1 MKKLL
6 SVILVLSMIL
16 GSVSS
21 VGVFALDEDV
31 AISLVTKKAE
41 YVEGTP
47 STLAAVELSENP
59 GISNLMLVVYYKAD
73 ELKLSENTD
82 KAFKNS
88 IFSPDQSGCS
98 SELSGTSRSI
108 KKYLPEGAVAS
119 EYKGFTVDL
128 CGEWNSEAG
137 AYEDMTADG
146 IVIEI
151 PFEAASFVA
160 GAEYKYTVVVTGAEN
175 GAGVSYAREGLS
187 FEGSVLCL
195 ADEELG
201 KYSDFTLFL
210 SPETVKIESRK
221 KDTFKVD
228 LRVDANPGIWNMRF
242 YLVYPEETALKSIEN
257 GTIFPDDTFST
268 LYKNRPLSD
277 PEQLDTFKKAIAGER
292 IPQIGYA
299 SAGVNYK
306 FSAADKVADGNGVLL
321 TLEFEMPKNAS
332 YEELFD
338 IRVLYAEG
346 DIFGPPA
353 SSDFENFAPEAVGTK
368 VTVGCDH
375 SETVEGYKEP
385 TCGEDGYNGTVCA
398 FCNKLYSG
406 EILPATEEH
415 TPDGEATCV
424 RGVYC
429 IDCKKLMSS
438 PSGIHTLKSGS
449 SCVSEPVCALCGM
462 VMAEAPGHVRDEK
475 GVCTV
480 CGAFSTS
487 HPYPNEQWNKNTFI
501 THKGA
506 ESITITFSK
515 QSKLDSYGDYVSV
528 YDKGGVLIGKY
539 SGTQMASKTVT
550 VPGDI
555 VRVCFYS
562 NYGGTDYGFD
572 IESVTWEYPEF
583 FGDFGYIE
591 TNLGKEIEII
601 NYKGSDEAIVIPSEI
616 NGKPVTSIGSGALAS
631 YHFLKNVEIPS
642 SVKEIGDR
650 AFYNCSKLENVI
662 INSSVEKIGSYAF
675 SECDKFVFFVVP
687 EGVTTIGEGAFSY
700 CSGLKMLLIPS
711 TVKTIGDDIV
721 WQSTKMEKILFSGT
735 DDQWRFKE
743 CTLVYEDSSEGYTFY
758 PDVYYNCA
766 YSDDCMVYQMYPD
779 SKTAMA
785 YCYLGNETEIHIASQ
800 INGNAVTSIGS
811 SLSLYKKDIEKIHI
825 PKSIITI
832 RNNAFSNCTVLNT
845 VYFYGNYAEWSKIGI
860 GSNNSVLD
868 TAAVYC
874 NYLMLTDEF
883 ALGWDE
889 DTQSVVISK
898 YIGNEANVVIPSEID
913 GHPVTII
920 EENAFA
926 QKTGLESI
934 SIPSGITTIR
944 KSAFSGCT
952 ELSAVYIED
961 IASWCGISFENNNS
975 NPLVYADDLF
985 LNGERLTQIIIPDGV
1000 TSIGERAFVDYKK
1013 LEEISIPKSVTSI
1026 GEYAFSGCTELS
1038 GVYIEDMSAW
1048 CSISFSPNYANP
1060 LSYAKNLYLN
1070 GELVTYLI
1078 IPNEITEINSRAF
1091 YNCTSIKKVL
1101 IPKFLKEVGDY
1112 AFSDCTEIRT
1122 VYYPGEINEWSL
1134 IENTGNSCLTD
1145 ATVVYNY
1152 GTSMQGFY
1160 FTVNDLNNTIT
1171 ITDYISDST
1180 DMVIP
1185 SSYNGY
1191 IVRYMDFYAFEGRE
1205 DITSVVIPETMW
1217 VIPEGAFKDC
1227 KNLERVTIKEGVRDI
1242 GDYAFS
1248 GCTSLTEVVI
1258 PEGVEYI
1265 FTYAFN
1271 ECTSLKSVSLPY
1283 TLMTVEYKAF
1293 YMCDAIDRVT
1303 YNGSEERWNNITVAS
1318 GNAALERA
1326 GIVFAETPDT
1336 GDNEVRFSA
1345 VGELSEGGDTV
1356 TVKVYV
1362 DENPGT
1368 WCMRFNVNYNSEYFT
1383 FLSAENGRVYLD
1395 SETAG
1400 RNLGDCYSYY
1410 AENTDVYENNSKTGL
1425 ILTLTFA
1432 VAEGIPG
1439 GEYSFNVGFPDDVEG
1454 WFFDV
1459 NTLRGRTVSCTSQAQ
1474 VTVEGEEAVITGDL
1488 SGDGEINA
1496 KDSNLFKRAVA
1507 GELRIPADSPEF
1519 AIADLSGDGELNAK
1533 DANLI
1538 KQIIAGEIQI

>member
-31 AISLVTKKAE
+31 AISLVAKEAE

-73 ELKLSENTD
+73 ELKLSESTE
-82 KAFKNS
+82 KSLENS
-88 IFSPDQSGCS
+88 IFAKGESYVS
-98 SELSGTSRSI
+98 SEMAGTGRAI
-108 KKYLPEGAVAS
+108 KNYLPEGAVAS

-128 CGEWNSEAG
+128 CSEWNSEAG

-175 GAGVSYAREGLS
+175 GAGVSYDPEGLS
-187 FEGSVLCL
+187 FEGSVMCV

-221 KDTFKVD
+221 EDTFKVD

-257 GTIFPDDTFST
+257 GTVFPDDTFST

-306 FSAADKVADGNGVLL
+306 FSAADKVANGNGVLL

-346 DIFGPPA
+346 DIYGPPA
-353 SSDFENFAPEAVGTK
+353 SSGFENFAPEAVGTK

-375 SETVEGYKEP
+375 AETVEGYKEP
-385 TCGEDGYNGTVCA
+385 TCGADGYNGTVCA

-415 TPDGEATCV
+415 TPGELNCLE
-424 RGVYC
+424 GQYC
-429 IDCKKLMSS
+429 LECKKMIIPPVDAHVPGPWGGCMS
-438 PSGIHTLKSGS
+438 PSICS
-449 SCVSEPVCALCGM
+449 VCNA
-462 VMAEAPGHVRDEK
+462 VIEEAPGHVFANSGECK
-475 GVCTV
+475 V
-480 CGAFSTS
+480 CGGFSTK
-487 HPYPNEQWNKNTFI
+487 HPYTSQAYDVYIFRS
-501 THKGA
+501 GA
-506 ESITITFSK
+506 ESITITFSEK
-515 QSKLDSYGDYVSV
+515 SYTDYSDDVYV
-528 YDKGGVLIGKY
+528 YDMGGNCVAIY
-539 SGTQMASKTVT
+539 SLGEMASESLTVY
-550 VPGDI
+550 GEG
-555 VRVCFYS
+555 VRISFSPRYP
-562 NYGGTDYGFD
+562 NKYYGFD
-572 IESVTWEYPEF
+572 IENVAWKYPEF
-583 FGDFGYIE
+583 CGDYGYREINSGE
-591 TNLGKEIEII
+591 EIEIVSCVI
-601 NYKGSDEAIVIPSEI
+601 TEGVVSIPSEI
-616 NGKPVTSIGSGALAS
+616 NGKPVTKIGRNAFAG
-631 YHFLKNVEIPS
+631 KTGITKIEIPETVTEIDTGAFSGCTSLTDVYIPGNVRTVGNRAFYNCS
-642 SVKEIGDR
+642 SLTDVYIPGNVRTVGDR
-650 AFYNCSKLENVI
+650 AFYNCSSLLGVI
-662 INSSVEKIGSYAF
+662 IA
-675 SECDKFVFFVVP
+675 
-687 EGVTTIGEGAFSY
+687 EGVTSIGYDAF
-700 CSGLKMLLIPS
+700 PE
-711 TVKTIGDDIV
+711 VKVILFPKTLE
-721 WQSTKMEKILFSGT
+721 SLHRFAEPEHILFSGT
-735 DDQWRFKE
+735 KDEWKFDSVFVEYDELGDKIYPE
-743 CTLVYEDSSEGYTFY
+743 VYCNC
-758 PDVYYNCA
+758 VYGN
-766 YSDDCMVYQMYPD
+766 DGIVYQYVSSSTASALCYPGD
-779 SKTAMA
+779 
-785 YCYLGNETEIHIASQ
+785 ETEVHIRPEIEAHE
-800 INGNAVTSIGS
+800 VTSIG
-811 SLSLYKKDIEKIHI
+811 LNNFALQKKIEKLHI
-825 PKSIITI
+825 PSSIRSIAED
-832 RNNAFSNCTVLNT
+832 AFKDCT
-845 VYFYGNYAEWSKIGI
+845 A
-860 GSNNSVLD
+860 
-868 TAAVYC
+868 
-874 NYLMLTDEF
+874 
-883 ALGWDE
+883 
-889 DTQSVVISK
+889 
-898 YIGNEANVVIPSEID
+898 
-913 GHPVTII
+913 
-920 EENAFA
+920 
-926 QKTGLESI
+926 
-934 SIPSGITTIR
+934 
-944 KSAFSGCT
+944 
-952 ELSAVYIED
+952 
-961 IASWCGISFENNNS
+961 
-975 NPLVYADDLF
+975 
-985 LNGERLTQIIIPDGV
+985 
-1000 TSIGERAFVDYKK
+1000 
-1013 LEEISIPKSVTSI
+1013 
-1026 GEYAFSGCTELS
+1026 LS
-1038 GVYIEDMSAW
+1038 GVYIEDVAAW
-1048 CSISFSPNYANP
+1048 CNISFGYNYSNP
-1060 LSYAKNLYLN
+1060 LMYAKNLYLD
-1070 GELVTYLI
+1070 GELVTHLV
-1078 IPNEITEINSRAF
+1078 IPEGVSSVKQKAFQGCTSIREVVIPEGVTHIGYRAF
-1091 YNCTSIKKVL
+1091 YGCSGIQSVIMPASVKNPLSHIVSIG
-1101 IPKFLKEVGDY
+1101 EY
-1112 AFSDCTEIRT
+1112 AFYGCTGIET
-1122 VYYPGEINEWSL
+1122 VYYPNDKEDWLAINVQYG
-1134 IENTGNSCLTD
+1134 NTCLTD
-1145 ATVVYNY
+1145 ATIVCHY
-1152 GTSMQGFY
+1152 GTPLAGFS
-1160 FTVNDLNNTIT
+1160 FVTNDSNNTIT
-1171 ITDYISDST
+1171 ITGYESDST

-1271 ECTSLKSVSLPY
+1271 ECTSLQSVSLPY
-1283 TLMTVEYKAF
+1283 TLMTIEYKAF

-1383 FLSAENGRVYLD
+1383 LLSAENGEVYLD

-1400 RNLGDCYSYY
+1400 RNLGGYYLYY

-1439 GEYSFNVGFPDDVEG
+1439 GEYSFNVDFPDDVES

-1474 VTVEGEEAVITGDL
+1474 VTVEGEETVIPGDL
-1488 SGDGEINA
+1488 SGDGEI
-1496 KDSNLFKRAVA
+1496 
-1507 GELRIPADSPEF
+1507 
-1519 AIADLSGDGELNAK
+1519 NAK

-1538 KQIIAGEIQI
+1538 KQIIAGESPAAGEALAFADLNGDGVLNAKDANLMKQLIAGEIQI

>member
-31 AISLVTKKAE
+31 TISLVTKEAE

-47 STLAAVELSENP
+47 STLVAVELSENP
-59 GISNLMLVVYYKAD
+59 GISNLMLVVYYRAD

-82 KAFKNS
+82 KAFENS
-88 IFSPDQSGCS
+88 IFSSEQSGFS

-128 CGEWNSEAG
+128 CGQWNDDKG
-137 AYEDMTADG
+137 IYEEVT
-146 IVIEI
+146 EI
-151 PFEAASFVA
+151 GTLVDLPFEAVTFSD
-160 GAEYKYTVVVTGAEN
+160 GAEYEFGVVVAEAYDSYDEEYPVDGAAAF
-175 GAGVSYAREGLS
+175 GTVK
-187 FEGSVLCL
+187 CI
-195 ADEELG
+195 ADNELG
-201 KYSDFTLFL
+201 KYDSFTLFL
-210 SPETVKIESRK
+210 SPEEQRIENRK
-221 KDTFKVD
+221 EDTIKVD
-228 LRVDANPGIWNMRF
+228 LRIDENPGIWNLRC
-242 YLVYPEETALKSIEN
+242 YIVYPEALVLKGVEN
-257 GTIFPDDTFST
+257 GYAFPDDTFSVI
-268 LYKNRPLSD
+268 YSNKPLLSED
-277 PEQLDTFKKAIAGER
+277 QLDSVKSVIASEKLVAIGNVCTVLDFKYSADDQMSDLNGIC
-292 IPQIGYA
+292 A
-299 SAGVNYK
+299 S
-306 FSAADKVADGNGVLL
+306 
-321 TLEFEMPKNAS
+321 LEFEIPKNAKLDALCNINVYCAKS
-332 YEELFD
+332 DVY
-338 IRVLYAEG
+338 
-346 DIFGPPA
+346 GPPSLGFEGFIPATVGA
-353 SSDFENFAPEAVGTK
+353 SVIL
-368 VTVGCDH
+368 GCDH
-375 SETVEGYKEP
+375 SEIVTGYKEP
-385 TCGEDGYNGTVCA
+385 TCGADGYDGTVCA
-398 FCNKLYSG
+398 FCNELYSG
-406 EILPATEEH
+406 EIIPATGEH
-415 TPDGEATCV
+415 IPDGEATCT

-429 IDCKKLMSS
+429 TVCKKLIS
-438 PSGIHTLKSGS
+438 PPNGVHTLKVGS
-449 SCVSEPVCALCGM
+449 SCVSDSVCSVCGI
-462 VMAEAPGHVRDEK
+462 VMGTPPGHVRDED

-515 QSKLDSYGDYVSV
+515 ESKLDSYGDYVSV

-539 SGTQMASKTVT
+539 TGTQMASKTVT

-642 SVKEIGDR
+642 SVKKIGDR

-675 SECDKFVFFVVP
+675 SECDKFVFFVIP

-758 PDVYYNCA
+758 PDVYSNCVC
-766 YSDDCMVYQMYPD
+766 SDDRLVYQIND
-779 SKTAMA
+779 ETDTAEA
-785 YCYLGNETEIHIASQ
+785 VAYLGNETEVIILSE
-800 INGNAVTSIGS
+800 INGAKVTALGS
-811 SLSLYKKDIEKIHI
+811 DLLDCKKDIEKIHI
-825 PKSIITI
+825 PATVNEI
-832 RNNAFSNCTVLNT
+832 RRNI
-845 VYFYGNYAEWSKIGI
+845 FYGCSSLKG
-860 GSNNSVLD
+860 
-868 TAAVYC
+868 
-874 NYLMLTDEF
+874 
-883 ALGWDE
+883 
-889 DTQSVVISK
+889 
-898 YIGNEANVVIPSEID
+898 
-913 GHPVTII
+913 
-920 EENAFA
+920 
-926 QKTGLESI
+926 
-934 SIPSGITTIR
+934 
-944 KSAFSGCT
+944 
-952 ELSAVYIED
+952 VYIED
-961 IASWCGISFENNNS
+961 IAAWCNITFGEVILNYGERIWS
-975 NPLVYADDLF
+975 NPLA
-985 LNGERLTQIIIPDGV
+985 
-1000 TSIGERAFVDYKK
+1000 
-1013 LEEISIPKSVTSI
+1013 
-1026 GEYAFSGCTELS
+1026 
-1038 GVYIEDMSAW
+1038 
-1048 CSISFSPNYANP
+1048 YANG
-1060 LSYAKNLYLN
+1060 LYLN
-1070 GELVTYLI
+1070 GVLVTDLV
-1078 IPNEITEINSRAF
+1078 IPEGVTTIKPYAF
-1091 YNCTSIKKVL
+1091 LNCTSIKSITVPETVRSIGK
-1101 IPKFLKEVGDY
+1101 Y
-1112 AFSDCTEIRT
+1112 AFYECVNLET
-1122 VYYPGEINEWSL
+1122 VYYMTTSSLWSNVYL
-1134 IENTGNSCLTD
+1134 DGANNCFYTANVIYNHGTEMEGFRYSVDNKNDTITVLDYHGNSTD
-1145 ATVVYNY
+1145 
-1152 GTSMQGFY
+1152 
-1160 FTVNDLNNTIT
+1160 I
-1171 ITDYISDST
+1171 
-1180 DMVIP
+1180 VIP

-1217 VIPEGAFKDC
+1217 MIPEGAFKDC
-1227 KNLERVTIKEGVRDI
+1227 KNLRKVTISEGVRDI

-1248 GCTSLTEVVI
+1248 GCTAIAEIII
-1258 PEGVEYI
+1258 PESVEYI

-1271 ECTSLKSVSLPY
+1271 ECTSLQNVSLPY
-1283 TLMTVEYKAF
+1283 TLMTIEYKAF

-1303 YNGSEERWNNITVAS
+1303 YNGSEERWENITVAS
-1318 GNAALERA
+1318 GNASLERA

-1345 VGELSEGGDTV
+1345 VGEMSEDGDTV

-1439 GEYSFNVGFPDDVEG
+1439 GEYSFNVDFPDDVES

-1474 VTVEGEEAVITGDL
+1474 VTVEGEDTVILGDL
-1488 SGDGEINA
+1488 NGDSEI
-1496 KDSNLFKRAVA
+1496 
-1507 GELRIPADSPEF
+1507 
-1519 AIADLSGDGELNAK
+1519 NAK

-1538 KQIIAGEIQI
+1538 KQIIAGESPVDGEALTFADLNSDGEVNAKDANLMKQLIAGEIQM